1 MQTFNKWGIICIKS
15 INFKVWAM
23 FSIKN
28 IKRAYTLAE
37 LIIVMLI
44 IAVVVSISIKL
55 AKTKLEHITSY
66 TYYSAFSVVRNVT
79 AEMLNDFNAEDE
91 NYISHESLLTRLF
104 MPKAFGEQY
113 CLAVDSNNCYLYK
126 QVRAMDIFGK
136 YCGGAVGYKDNC
148 NITLNT
154 ETITKF
160 AEETF
165 GFTPKNKFGEFST
178 VINSLSA
185 YEEKVGRR
193 ACAWYKPQNEC
204 LDNYYTGIYNHGACF
219 GQSHGNWV
227 GASTCVM
234 DDFDY
239 VFFYR
244 VDLEKPAEPYIP
256 IDPDTDPPSCTPTPC
271 TGGNEFD
278 MDICDCA
285 CKKVPPEITPC
296 GKEWS
301 DSQCQLVDKSDFSTT
316 CPAGQVFDKSDS
328 VCGCKPIK
336 PSIPIKGANYC
347 KLFVS
352 YSNTSQL
359 QTECAGDSVSSDTTE
374 FAGLNPD
381 IILCNG
387 MRLYNVS
394 QNPVKIPILTG
405 NSKGN
410 AYTYKNDANEDVT
423 IDLDEYGYI
432 LYVDIDGERSGNGVL
447 WEDVYPF
454 YVTLSGMTIP
464 AFKTGDV
471 ETYGGGSKLYLQVSL
486 QDEYLNNSGRHIDW
500 LLKSKPFRES
510 ACKSGY
516 LSANSNYCKA
526 SPAITTLAQCGLEG
540 HDCRLKYVSP
550 SKLFK

>member
-37 LIIVMLI
+37 VIIVMLI

-91 NYISHESLLTRLF
+91 NYISHEGLLTRLF

-126 QVRAMDIFGK
+126 QVRAMDIFEK
-136 YCGGAVGYKDNC
+136 YCGVVGSKDNC
-148 NITLNT
+148 SITLNT

-256 IDPDTDPPSCTPTPC
+256 IDPDPPSCTPTPC

-374 FAGLNPD
+374 FAGLKPD
-381 IILCNG
+381 IILRNG

-454 YVTLSGMTIP
+454 YVTLSGMTVP

-471 ETYGGGSKLYLQVSL
+471 ESYGGGSKLYLQVSL

>member
-37 LIIVMLI
+37 VIIVMLI

-91 NYISHESLLTRLF
+91 NYISHEGLLTRLF

-126 QVRAMDIFGK
+126 QVRAMDIFEK
-136 YCGGAVGYKDNC
+136 YCGVVGSKDNC

-154 ETITKF
+154 ETIKKF

-165 GFTPKNKFGEFST
+165 GFTPENKFGEFST

-185 YEEKVGRR
+185 YEEKIGRR

-219 GQSHGNWV
+219 GLSHGNWV

-244 VDLEKPAEPYIP
+244 VDLEKPPLKP
-256 IDPDTDPPSCTPTPC
+256 DPDLPDQPSCTPKPC
-271 TGGNEFD
+271 TGGNVFD
-278 MDICDCA
+278 DTVGVCDCV
-285 CKKVPPEITPC
+285 CKTEPPETIPC

-301 DSQCQLVDKSDFSTT
+301 DSQCQLVDKSDFPPT

-381 IILCNG
+381 IILRNG

-432 LYVDIDGERSGNGVL
+432 LYVDIDGERNGNGVL

-454 YVTLSGMTIP
+454 YVTLSGMTVP

-471 ETYGGGSKLYLQVSL
+471 ESYGGGNKLYLQVSL

>member
-37 LIIVMLI
+37 VIIVMLI

-91 NYISHESLLTRLF
+91 NYISHEGLLTRLF
-104 MPKAFGEQY
+104 MPKAFGDQN
-113 CLAVDSNNCYLYK
+113 CLAVDMNNCYLYK
-126 QVRAMDIFGK
+126 QARAIDIFEK
-136 YCGGAVGYKDNC
+136 YCGGPVGYKENC

-154 ETITKF
+154 ETIKKF

-165 GFTPKNKFGEFST
+165 GFTPKNKFGEYST

-185 YEEKVGRR
+185 YEEKVGRQ

-204 LDNYYTGIYNHGACF
+204 LDKYYNGIYNHGACF
-219 GQSHGNWV
+219 GLSHGNWV

-244 VDLEKPAEPYIP
+244 VDLEKPTEPFIP
-256 IDPDTDPPSCTPTPC
+256 EDPDLPSCTPHPC
-271 TGGNEFD
+271 TGGNEFY
-278 MDICDCA
+278 MDICDCD
-285 CKKVPPEITPC
+285 CRKEPPETIPC

-301 DSQCQLVDKSDFSTT
+301 AEQCQLVDKADFSQT
-316 CPAGQVFDKSDS
+316 CPAGQRFDKSDS
-328 VCGCKPIK
+328 VCGCVPIK
-336 PSIPIKGANYC
+336 SSIPIKGANYC

-381 IILCNG
+381 IILRNG

-471 ETYGGGSKLYLQVSL
+471 ESYGGGNKLYLQVSL

-516 LSANSNYCKA
+516 LSANSNYCKT
-526 SPAITTLAQCGLEG
+526 SPAITTLAQCGLED

>member
-37 LIIVMLI
+37 VIIVMLI
-44 IAVVVSISIKL
+44 IAVVVSIGIKL

-91 NYISHESLLTRLF
+91 NYISHEGLLTRLF
-104 MPKAFGEQY
+104 MPKVFGEQD
-113 CLAVDSNNCYLYK
+113 CLAV
-126 QVRAMDIFGK
+126 VEIVGRK
-136 YCGGAVGYKDNC
+136 YCTNYKFVSADSIVEYTYESSDTSGSRIKKYIKDVLNLDEHSNKLTAWKTVG
-148 NITLNT
+148 
-154 ETITKF
+154 
-160 AEETF
+160 ETF
-165 GFTPKNKFGEFST
+165 EAYKIKNGYTDGSG
-178 VINSLSA
+178 IGIPAN
-185 YEEKVGRR
+185 Y
-193 ACAWYKPQNEC
+193 CPYYYNQDEC
-204 LDNYYTGIYNHGACF
+204 LSGNAYNQGVELEGMRDVYF
-219 GQSHGNWV
+219 
-227 GASTCVM
+227 M
-234 DDFDY
+234 I
-239 VFFYR
+239 FYA
-244 VDLEKPAEPYIP
+244 VPFEEPDPGPAPNPEP
-256 IDPDTDPPSCTPTPC
+256 DPPSCTPTPC

-301 DSQCQLVDKSDFSTT
+301 DSQCQLVDKSNFSTT

-374 FAGLNPD
+374 FVGLKPD
-381 IILCNG
+381 IVLRNG
-387 MRLYNVS
+387 MILYNVS
-394 QNPVKIPILTG
+394 QEPAEIHALHG
-405 NSKGN
+405 NSSGN
-410 AYTYKNDANEDVT
+410 LYTYTDENNEEKV
-423 IDLDEYGYI
+423 IDLDVTGYT
-432 LYVDIDGERSGNGVL
+432 LYIDIDGERSGNGVL

-454 YVTLSGMTIP
+454 YVTLSGMTVP

-471 ETYGGGSKLYLQVSL
+471 ESYGGGSKLYLQVSL

>member
-1 MQTFNKWGIICIKS
+1 
-15 INFKVWAM
+15 M

-37 LIIVMLI
+37 VMIVMLI

-91 NYISHESLLTRLF
+91 NYISHEGLLTRLF
-104 MPKAFGEQY
+104 MPKTYADEFLGVINGENY
-113 CLAVDSNNCYLYK
+113 WYKVVDAC
-126 QVRAMDIFGK
+126 
-136 YCGGAVGYKDNC
+136 
-148 NITLNT
+148 
-154 ETITKF
+154 TIDATYPTY
-160 AEETF
+160 TF
-165 GFTPKNKFGEFST
+165 GSQALDEYAKNKISSTMKRVGEARDIERVRELLHTGDENVCIYYVSRN
-178 VINSLSA
+178 VCI
-185 YEEKVGRR
+185 YEEKVDASCTYINGEDGLRKGKYSYADLPAHFWCTR
-193 ACAWYKPQNEC
+193 ATWCAQTPQYG
-204 LDNYYTGIYNHGACF
+204 LV
-219 GQSHGNWV
+219 WV
-227 GASTCVM
+227 EDA
-234 DDFDY
+234 
-239 VFFYR
+239 
-244 VDLEKPAEPYIP
+244 
-256 IDPDTDPPSCTPTPC
+256 DPDPGPVPNPEPDPPSCEPRPC
-271 TGGNEFD
+271 PGGNEFY
-278 MDICDCA
+278 MDICDCD
-285 CKKVPPEITPC
+285 CRKEPPPPEKIPC

-301 DSQCQLVDKSDFSTT
+301 DSQCQLVDKSDFPPV
-316 CPAGQVFDKSDS
+316 CPAGQVLDKRDG
-328 VCGCKPIK
+328 VCGCQPIK

-381 IILCNG
+381 IILRNG

-454 YVTLSGMTIP
+454 YVTLSGMTVP

-471 ETYGGGSKLYLQVSL
+471 ESYGGGNKLYLQVSL

-516 LSANSNYCKA
+516 LSANSNYCKT
-526 SPAITTLAQCGLEG
+526 SPAITTLAQCGLED